1 MAGPWPGRAFQK
13 VRGRGGEPATSRCG
27 LSELCVWLG
36 LWGVG
41 MGGGGRKWRHSGQG
55 TLSIFPSMSVRE
67 KEIEQR
73 QKWGDV
79 VVSLLF

>member
-1 MAGPWPGRAFQK
+1 MARP
-13 VRGRGGEPATSRCG
+13 VGGG
-27 LSELCVWLG
+27 D
-36 LWGVG
+36 
-41 MGGGGRKWRHSGQG
+41 GGGGRKWRHSGQG